1 MPDVGMYY
9 TKTIAS
15 LLLNAA
21 YVPSLMNDKEA
32 RNIIQAYTHLAQA
45 KETLGQIRAIL
56 NGAFIKDE
64 FASDTFFAFGKSY
77 GGYIINTTKFLTLSS
92 KELKDFYDNTFKGK
106 SVNETFNMIDTA
118 LKKGNTGSLGV
129 DSSVWF
135 PTVSASIDLLRE
147 VELKLYDNL
156 YKLTDKKIEEASFNI
171 TVLSVALIIGIA
183 LFTIFIFWFIKSS
196 ITNPIENFKE
206 TVILIA
212 KENNLTLTANEN
224 APQELSEMASSFN
237 ALIKT
242 LRDLIETSKQSSSE
256 NASISHELSTTS
268 LGVGKNVEKSVTVVD
283 EATKKAN
290 DIKDNI
296 TLAIQEAQKNKQ
308 EIIKANENLNS
319 ARDEIVTLTNNV
331 QNSAQL
337 EIELAQRMELLSR
350 EANEVKSILEI
361 INDIADQTNLLAL
374 NAAIEAARAGEH
386 GRGFAVVADE
396 VRKLAERTQRS
407 LAEINATINVIVQ
420 SIVDVSTQMSSNSN
434 KVQALAVNA
443 SDAEQKINESVE
455 IVKKAVMATDKTVGD
470 FEQTGK
476 NVEYIVSQVSEINQI
491 SSQNARSVEEI
502 AAAAEHLN
510 SMTDELHVKLELFYT

>member
-1 MPDVGMYY
+1 M
-9 TKTIAS
+9 
-15 LLLNAA
+15 
-21 YVPSLMNDKEA
+21 
-32 RNIIQAYTHLAQA
+32 
-45 KETLGQIRAIL
+45 
-56 NGAFIKDE
+56 
-64 FASDTFFAFGKSY
+64 
-77 GGYIINTTKFLTLSS
+77 
-92 KELKDFYDNTFKGK
+92 
-106 SVNETFNMIDTA
+106 
-118 LKKGNTGSLGV
+118 
-129 DSSVWF
+129 
-135 PTVSASIDLLRE
+135 
-147 VELKLYDNL
+147 
-156 YKLTDKKIEEASFNI
+156 
-171 TVLSVALIIGIA
+171 
-183 LFTIFIFWFIKSS
+183 
-196 ITNPIENFKE
+196 
-206 TVILIA
+206 
-212 KENNLTLTANEN
+212 
-224 APQELSEMASSFN
+224 
-237 ALIKT
+237 
-242 LRDLIETSKQSSSE
+242 
-256 NASISHELSTTS
+256 SHELSTTS

-386 GRGFAVVADE
+386 GRGFAGVDDE